1 MPTTTVSA
9 LERTAQKTQA
19 WLEELATEGKFT
31 DAEQAYSAMRAAL
44 HAIRDRLTVD
54 EATDL
59 ASELPM
65 MVRGFYYEGWR
76 PSLAPNKERSSQEF
90 LEHVASSLR
99 DNQTIDP
106 AHAVRSVLAL
116 LQRKIS
122 DGEMADIRQMFPN
135 ELVEQFWPTER

>member
-19 WLEELATEGKFT
+19 WLEELAIEGKLT

-76 PSLAPNKERSSQEF
+76 PSLAPNTERSSEEF

-122 DGEMADIRQMFPN
+122 DGEMADIRQMLPN
-135 ELVEQFWPTER
+135 ELVEQFWPTAQ